1 MELRLN
7 IVQLPDGITG
17 IDAQKVF
24 GEDGGTIGRAETNDW
39 ILPDPEKYISSCH
52 CKIQYEDNQ
61 YYLIDS
67 STNGTF
73 TGAEKELIGA
83 GNRVPVSDL
92 MRIVVG
98 DYEIQAQLIANQAS
112 HDNQAGVGRFG
123 PFADFQNPAPP
134 PPGSLFTEPANNQIS
149 QDDGSQEASVFFP
162 GASQN
167 ALLLDQEGVLDP
179 IEALDKANNQAA
191 GPGSV
196 DDSHLFHG
204 QGDNAPPVDQAFNPP
219 GMVPHDKIPDD
230 WDNTEMGYLSRKE
243 ASESNS
249 LLEPPIVPVD
259 SIPAKS
265 QIRPK
270 PTANKTPAIQP
281 AKQKT
286 GKPRGKDKKKS
297 AVNKPMQE
305 QPTVIRTKTKA
316 VSQPPSKDLLGALGI
331 DAQGLSKQQIS
342 LLNQLTGTFVRQTI
356 DGLLQ
361 VLRAR
366 NMIKNELRL
375 AVTTVQP
382 TDNNPLKFAA
392 TVDEAIEHLFVQQ
405 GEAYMPPIQSVK
417 ESFDSLADNQLA
429 ILAGMRAAFAKVM
442 KNFDPVEL
450 SRQFD
455 MQSGGGLFGGGKKI
469 RYWDSYL
476 EYYQSLTKES
486 EGAFQLLFGEEFIKA
501 YEGQILKLE
510 FARKKTNGKTK

>member
-7 IVQLPDGITG
+7 IIQLPDGITG

-24 GEDGGTIGRAETNDW
+24 GESGGTIGRADTNDW

-98 DYEIQAQLIANQAS
+98 DYEIQAQLVTNQAS
-112 HDNQAGVGRFG
+112 QNNQDGAGRFG
-123 PFADFQNPAPP
+123 PFADLENSAPP
-134 PPGSLFTEPANNQIS
+134 PPSDLLTEPANNQIL
-149 QDDGSQEASVFFP
+149 QDDGSQGAGLFLP
-162 GASQN
+162 GADQN
-167 ALLLDQEGVLDP
+167 ALLSDQEGVLDP

-191 GPGSV
+191 SPGLV

-219 GMVPHDKIPDD
+219 GMVPHDKIPED
-230 WDNTEMGYLSRKE
+230 WDHTEMGYLSRKE

-249 LLEPPIVPVD
+249 LLESPIIPVE
-259 SIPAKS
+259 SKPVKS

-270 PTANKTPAIQP
+270 PTVKGTPVKKP
-281 AKQKT
+281 VKQRT
-286 GKPRGKDKKKS
+286 GELQGTVKKKA
-297 AVNKPMQE
+297 AVKKPKQQ
-305 QPTVIRTKTKA
+305 QPTANHEQTAA

-331 DAQGLSKQQIS
+331 DAQGLSQQQIS
-342 LLNQLTGTFVRQTI
+342 VLNQLTGTFVRQTI

-375 AVTTVQP
+375 SVTTVQP

-392 TVDEAIEHLFVQQ
+392 TVDEAIEHLFVRQ
-405 GEAYMPPIQSVK
+405 GKAYMPPIQSVR
-417 ESFDSLADNQLA
+417 ESFDSLADNQVA

-450 SRQFD
+450 SSQFD
-455 MQSGGGLFGGGKKI
+455 MQSGGGLFGAGKKI

-476 EYYQSLTKES
+476 EYYRNLTKES
-486 EGAFQLLFGEEFIKA
+486 ESAFQLLFGEEFIKA

-510 FARKKTNGKTK
+510 FARKKTKGKTK